1 MEDNV
6 ALPKSIGIKLFDDSF
21 VPVLSE
27 GEIKN
32 KKVILTTVKDNQKK
46 AIIEL
51 YEGNSDRCV
60 NNEYL
65 GKLVIS
71 IDRQTNKGEPGIEV
85 HLRLDENGMLYAK
98 AWDVESGQETA
109 IKIEHSKSKRIF
121 RETLSDNEIDGLGG
135 TGTKRIDNYESED
148 IISNYGDE
156 KKSVFPII
164 RGILIALIILIILAL
179 LGLGGYYLVKNIST
193 LMGLFDKP
201 KTTTTTTT
209 TIVEETTTTTEE
221 IVTTTTVAPKLDE
234 NITGI
239 KKLEGKK
246 HYIRRGDNLWNICKK
261 YYNDP
266 WYYPSL
272 AKENSIK
279 NPRLILA
286 GRSLIIPPKSDL
298 RRWDLKSNRLED

>member
-1 MEDNV
+1 V

-209 TIVEETTTTTEE
+209 TTIVEETTTTTEE

>member
-1 MEDNV
+1 M

-21 VPVLSE
+21 VPVLSD

-51 YEGNSDRCV
+51 YEGNSDKCV

-121 RETLSDNEIDGLGG
+121 RETLSDNEIDNLDG
-135 TGTKRIDNYESED
+135 TETKRIDNYESEE
-148 IISNYGDE
+148 IISSYGDE

-164 RGILIALIILIILAL
+164 RAILIALIILVILAL
-179 LGLGGYYLVKNIST
+179 LGLGGYYLYKNISS
-193 LMGLFDKP
+193 LMGIFNKP
-201 KTTTTTTT
+201 KATTTT
-209 TIVEETTTTTEE
+209 TIVEETTTTTTLEA
-221 IVTTTTVAPKLDE
+221 VTTTLAPKLDE

-261 YYNDP
+261 YYKDP

-279 NPRLILA
+279 NPRLIIS

-298 RRWDLKSNRLED
+298 RRWDLKANKLED